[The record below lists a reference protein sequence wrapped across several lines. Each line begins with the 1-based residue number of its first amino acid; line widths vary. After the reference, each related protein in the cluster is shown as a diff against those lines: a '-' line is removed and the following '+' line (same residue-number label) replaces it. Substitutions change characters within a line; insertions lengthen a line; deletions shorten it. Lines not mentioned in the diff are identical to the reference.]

1 MMYQDIENKQEK
13 SITGAPI
20 RIGVDVGGTFTD
32 VVIEH
37 TGGRHSAKVP
47 TTADAPE
54 TGVIEGIG
62 AALERAD
69 VVPEAVS
76 LVIHGTTLATNALI
90 ERKGAKTALL
100 TTEGFRDSIE
110 MAYEHRFEQYD
121 LYMERPE
128 PLVPRER
135 RLGVPERLAADG
147 SLLMPLDEAAITAH
161 AAFFRQE
168 GVEAVAVGFLH
179 SYVDASHERRAG
191 AILKRELPEAT
202 ICLSSEVSPEIRE
215 YDRLSTTVANAYV
228 RPLIAGYVGRLEA
241 ALRECGLACPLL
253 LTMSSGAVTTVET
266 AQRFPIR
273 LVESGPAGGAVL
285 ARNVAAAHGLDK
297 ALSFDMG
304 GTTAKICLIDD
315 YRPQLSRTFEVARQY
330 RFLKGSGLPLRIPAI
345 EMVEIGA
352 GGGSMARVDAL
363 QRIAV
368 GPDSAGANPGPAC
381 YGRGGGAATVTDA
394 DLILGRIDPVRFA
407 GGTMV
412 LDGEA
417 ARDVIRCD
425 VGAPLGMTDE
435 VAAAGVSEIV
445 DEAMANAARVH
456 AIESGKPLAG
466 RALIAFGGAAPLHAA
481 RLAGKLGIDRVVV
494 PPGAGV
500 GSAIGFLSAPIAYEV
515 VQSRFVALDNFAPV
529 LVDTLFD
536 EMRAEAEAV
545 VRLGAPKSQ
554 LEETRTGYM
563 RYRGQGHEI
572 AVELPECADAE
583 EYRRRFD
590 DAYRRLYGRTIPA
603 LEVEGMS
610 WSLALGA
617 VDQLPARLPA
627 TPPVDAG
634 LPSARRMLYD
644 TEVGGSVEAAVHARA
659 DLAPGMRLVG
669 PVVVVEDETATV
681 VPAGFDLTVA
691 ASGALVLTWKTP
703 D

>member
-1 MMYQDIENKQEK
+1 MNRDKP
-13 SITGAPI
+13 AC

-32 VVIEH
+32 VVIDH
-37 TGGRHSAKVP
+37 AGGRASAKVP
-47 TTADAPE
+47 TAPDRPE
-54 TGVIEGIG
+54 TGVVEGIG
-62 AALERAD
+62 AALERAGAA
-69 VVPEAVS
+69 PEAVG

-128 PLVPRER
+128 PLAPREL

-147 SLLMPLDEAAITAH
+147 SVLLALDEAAVAAH

-179 SYVDASHERRAG
+179 SYVDDSHERRAA
-191 AILKRELPEAT
+191 AILRRELPEAT

-241 ALRECGLACPLL
+241 ALRQCGLACPLL

-266 AQRFPIR
+266 ARRFPIR

-285 ARNVAAAHGLDK
+285 ARNVAAEHGLAR

-315 YRPQLSRTFEVARQY
+315 YRPQLSRNFEVARQY

-352 GGGSMARVDAL
+352 GGGSIARVDAL
-363 QRIAV
+363 GRILV
-368 GPDSAGANPGPAC
+368 GPDSAGADPGPAC
-381 YGRGGGAATVTDA
+381 YGRGGGAPTVPDA
-394 DLILGRIDPVRFA
+394 ALMLGRIDPARFA
-407 GGTMV
+407 GGRMA
-412 LDGEA
+412 LDSGA
-417 ARDVIRCD
+417 ARRAVARDVGR
-425 VGAPLGMTDE
+425 PLGMAGE

-466 RALIAFGGAAPLHAA
+466 RALVAFGGAAPLHAA
-481 RLAGKLGIDRVVV
+481 RLAVKLGIDRVVV

-515 VQSRFVALDNFAPV
+515 VRSRFQALDNFAPAV
-529 LVDTLFD
+529 VDALFD

-545 VRLGAPKSQ
+545 VRLGAPGAV

-572 AVELPECADAE
+572 AVALPDRADAAA
-583 EYRRRFD
+583 YRRRFD
-590 DAYRRLYGRTIPA
+590 EAYRRLYGRTIPA
-603 LEVEGMS
+603 LEVEAMS
-610 WSLALGA
+610 WGLALGA
-617 VDQLPARLPA
+617 ADRLPPRL
-627 TPPVDAG
+627 PPAAPAAAG
-634 LPSARRMLYD
+634 APAGRRMLYD
-644 TEVGGSVEAAVHARA
+644 TGSGGPAEAAVYARA
-659 DLAPGMRLVG
+659 DLAPGVRLAG
-669 PVVVVEDETATV
+669 PAVVVEDETATV
-681 VPAGFDLTVA
+681 APPGFDLAVA
-691 ASGALVLTWKTP
+691 ASGALVLTRRTP
-703 D
+703 A